1 MTERTIR
8 DEFYTGRIGYEYQ
21 PGTILR
27 RQAVD
32 LLDLDGASQAWQI
45 VYATRT
51 SFSAPIPSSAVVIA
65 PTAVDVAG
73 TGPTL
78 LYCPA
83 FHGLGGP
90 APSQLLV
97 KGTEPESGFIAAAL
111 ERGWTV
117 AIADGLGS
125 GLTGLGPAQFL
136 VGRAAAHAVLDLARA
151 VRDLPD
157 LDTTE
162 QPCVAWGFA
171 DGGRAALW
179 AAELHHEY
187 AKELDLR
194 GVAAGA
200 AVDDP
205 GAVIPEIDGGPWAGL
220 ALAGLIGLS
229 RAYRHLPV
237 HHILLED
244 AFPVIEHASGLDAAT
259 LIAEYQHQPLGQW
272 CERPYPWRDAI
283 WRYVLANE
291 RNAQVRPRVPV
302 HLYHGT
308 EDALVPI
315 ELGRK
320 LFAAYRALGVDLSWR
335 EYHTSHLGTATAGA
349 SEAISRLA
357 GYLQRHPAPAPPT
370 PPKTT

>member
-1 MTERTIR
+1 MTEPATR
-8 DEFYTGRIGYEYQ
+8 DEFYTGRIGYEYL

-27 RQAVD
+27 RRAVD
-32 LLDLDGASQAWQI
+32 LPDLDGAGRAWQI
-45 VYATRT
+45 VYATRA
-51 SFSAPIPSSAVVIA
+51 SFSAPIPASAVVVA
-65 PTAVDVAG
+65 PATVDVAG
-73 TGPTL
+73 IGPTL

-97 KGTEPESGFIAAAL
+97 KGVEPEAPIIAAAL

-117 AIADGLGS
+117 AVTDGLGS
-125 GLTGLGPAQFL
+125 GMTGLGPAQFL
-136 VGRAAAHAVLDLARA
+136 AGRAGAHAVLDLARA
-151 VRDLPD
+151 VRDLPE
-157 LDTTE
+157 LDAAE
-162 QPCVAWGFA
+162 QPCAVWGFA

-179 AAELHHEY
+179 AAELHLQY
-187 AKELDLR
+187 AGELDLR
-194 GVAAGA
+194 GAAAGA
-200 AVDDP
+200 AVGDP
-205 GAVIPEIDGGPWAGL
+205 GALIPEIDGGPWAGL

-244 AFPVIEHASGLDAAT
+244 AHPVIEHASGLDAAT

-272 CERPYPWRDAI
+272 CERPNPWRDAI

-291 RNAQVRPRVPV
+291 RNAQIKPRVPV

-308 EDALVPI
+308 DDALVPI
-315 ELGRK
+315 ALGRK
-320 LFAAYRALGVDLSWR
+320 LFDAYRRLGVDLSWR

-349 SEAISRLA
+349 GEALSRLA
-357 GYLQRHPAPAPPT
+357 GYLQRRPTPAAPT
-370 PPKTT
+370 PPQAT

>member
-1 MTERTIR
+1 MTENATR
-8 DEFYTGRIGYEYQ
+8 DEFYTGRTGYEHL
-21 PGTILR
+21 PGRILR
-27 RQAVD
+27 RRAVD
-32 LLDLDGASQAWQI
+32 ISGLDGAGRAWQI

-51 SFSAPIPSSAVVIA
+51 SFSAPIPASAVVVA
-65 PTAVDVAG
+65 PATVDVAG

-97 KGTEPESGFIAAAL
+97 QGLEPEAQFIAAAL

-125 GLTGLGPAQFL
+125 GMTGQGPAQFL
-136 VGRAAAHAVLDLARA
+136 AGRAAAHAVLDLARA
-151 VRDLPD
+151 VRDFPE
-157 LDTTE
+157 LDCAE
-162 QPCVAWGFA
+162 QPCAVWGFA

-179 AAELHHEY
+179 AAELHHGY

-205 GAVIPEIDGGPWAGL
+205 GALIPEIDGGPWAGL

-229 RAYRHLPV
+229 RAYQHLPV

-244 AFPVIEHASGLDAAT
+244 AHPVIEHASGLDAAT

-291 RNAQVRPRVPV
+291 RNAQLSPRVPV

-315 ELGRK
+315 TLGRK

-349 SEAISRLA
+349 GEAISRLA
-357 GYLQRHPAPAPPT
+357 SYLQRRPTLATPT
-370 PPKTT
+370 PPQAT